1 MSEEITKS
9 VIVTNKFG
17 IHARPAAKLVE
28 CASGFKSEITINKEG
43 MLVNA
48 KSIMELM
55 TLGAACGTELTVK
68 CCGDDAQEACSSI
81 SELLA
86 GNFEVE

>member
-9 VIVTNKFG
+9 VTVTNKFG

-28 CASGFKSEITINKEG
+28 CASAFASEITIDKEG
-43 MLVNA
+43 MIVNA

-55 TLGAACGTELTVK
+55 TLGAACGTELIVRTI
-68 CCGDDAQEACSSI
+68 GEDAQSACTSI
-81 SELLA
+81 SDLLA

>member
-1 MSEEITKS
+1 MSDQVTKT
-9 VIVTNKFG
+9 VVVTNKYG

-28 CASGFKSEITINKEG
+28 CASGFTSDVTIDKDG

-55 TLGAACGTELTVK
+55 TLGAACGTELTVQTT
-68 CCGDDAQEACSSI
+68 GEDATKACQTMA
-81 SELLA
+81 ELLE
-86 GNFEVE
+86 GDFESE